1 MASERFNLDK
11 DDVKTLAFNA
21 LLVGSAA
28 ALTYV
33 GENLAGLDLGNMG
46 LLLVPIVTVALN
58 SAISWINDN
67 KKGKVEVIDV
77 EE

>member
-1 MASERFNLDK
+1 MASARFNLDK
-11 DDVKTLAFNA
+11 DDIKTLAMNA

-33 GENLAGLDLGNMG
+33 GENLAGLDLGNTG

-58 SAISWINDN
+58 SAIKWLKDN
-67 KKGKVEVIDV
+67 KKETVDVI

>member
-1 MASERFNLDK
+1 MASARFNLDK
-11 DDVKTLAFNA
+11 DDIKTLAMNA

-33 GENLAGLDLGNMG
+33 GENLAGLDLGNTG

-58 SAISWINDN
+58 SAIKWLKDN
-67 KKGKVEVIDV
+67 KKETVDVI
-77 EE
+77 EG